1 MMLIVINGIIYF
13 IYGCFEYFY
22 FDKITPFS
30 FTILFYVVPIVINTV
45 FCVMYIKKDQIKV
58 GRMVSPFF
66 SVISY
71 LLLGYISQTNGL
83 WERFVHKYT
92 VDTGEVS
99 VSIDFSMI
107 TSSQIF
113 FVILLYLG
121 LNYLAMTM
129 LLKKGVEDEYVK
141 N

>member
-22 FDKITPFS
+22 FDKINPFS

-45 FCVMYIKKDQIKV
+45 FCVMYIKKNQIKV

-99 VSIDFSMI
+99 VSIDLSMI
-107 TSSQIF
+107 TLSQIF

-129 LLKKGVEDEYVK
+129 LLKKRGGR
-141 N
+141 